1 MFDLCVEYNSCS
13 VMIIRLGNSQAHWND
28 DSTSRMEPLF
38 AGRTSFL
45 LQSRCVGGLTPATR
59 ANRDKQWEWTWCVA
73 HQLGKN
79 KYIHILYIYTYIYII
94 HTYIYIIYMPVVPR
108 FRLTNLSTEQLV
120 GLNGSVTWPDLVAVT
135 DGMIRILYRNYAI
148 LYKFVR

>member
-79 KYIHILYIYTYIYII
+79 KYIHILYIYTYIYMCVLYIYM
-94 HTYIYIIYMPVVPR
+94 YIYIIY
-108 FRLTNLSTEQLV
+108 TYIIYIYIYIYNTHIYIYYIHA
-120 GLNGSVTWPDLVAVT
+120 GGSSIQVDQSL
-135 DGMIRILYRNYAI
+135 D
-148 LYKFVR
+148 

>member
-1 MFDLCVEYNSCS
+1 MFDMCVEYNSCS
-13 VMIIRLGNSQAHWND
+13 VMIIRLGNSQANWND

-59 ANRDKQWEWTWCVA
+59 ANCDKQWEWAWCVA

-79 KYIHILYIYTYIYII
+79 KYIHIYIYIYIYTYIYIYI
-94 HTYIYIIYMPVVPR
+94 YIYTYIYIHIY
-108 FRLTNLSTEQLV
+108 
-120 GLNGSVTWPDLVAVT
+120 
-135 DGMIRILYRNYAI
+135 I
-148 LYKFVR
+148 